1 MEKFEKKLSQLLT
14 AVFPNNDYQVV
25 AGKTDGCIIS
35 SLVYDSRAVKP
46 GSLYFAWP
54 GVHVHGNAY
63 IAKAVAAGA
72 SAVVFQDDLPE
83 DVLRDLDA
91 LRASSASDAGSEAG
105 GSAGSEAVAGA
116 KRDVPLIK
124 VKDSRFAMAPFAAA
138 FYDNPSKKMAVIG
151 VTGTEGKSTTVFL
164 IWQFLRLCG
173 KKAGFFSTV
182 QYSLGGDA
190 VNNPEHQTTPEA
202 TVVQEK
208 LYQMAANGCEFAVV
222 ESSSH
227 GLSKKLN
234 RLGSVCFDVGIMMNV
249 TSEHLEFHG
258 TYEQYKSDKANLF
271 RALDECDHVK
281 TILGKEVKVPSF
293 GIVKAADPAAGYF
306 ADCTKKPVYGFA
318 IETDV
323 VADVDRASGKLAGVF
338 MADGIKSDSD
348 GEFFNLRGNGAAS
361 ASVAARAACA
371 SEAVSAARSDVTF
384 VLDNCCNIGDI
395 RINLP
400 GTFNV
405 YNATAAMLAV
415 SGILGVPVASLKDA
429 AAKLLPVKGRM
440 TVVDCGQPFEVIVDY
455 AHTPSSFM
463 TIFPPLRERLE
474 REAAARAA
482 GAGSVNAAQADASGA
497 VASVAGACGAGASAK
512 RGRLI
517 ALFGSGGERDTKKR
531 PEQGRIASEYCDI
544 VILADEDPRGEDPM
558 ALLEDIAAGCK
569 NSRRNENL
577 FLIPDR
583 PTAIAKAFSL
593 AAPGDIVLLLGK
605 AHENSIIYKDYVM
618 PYDEISEAEKQ
629 LKKLIVR

>member
-1 MEKFEKKLSQLLT
+1 MEKKLTQLLS
-14 AVFPNNDYQVV
+14 AVFPNEDYDVV
-25 AGKTDGCIIS
+25 AGTIDGCVIS
-35 SLVYDSRAVKP
+35 SLVYDSRNVKP
-46 GSLYFAWP
+46 GSLYFSWP

-63 IAKAVAAGA
+63 IAKAVEAGA
-72 SAVVFQDDLPE
+72 AAVLFQDELPAE
-83 DVLRDLDA
+83 A
-91 LRASSASDAGSEAG
+91 LSAAQKAGT
-105 GSAGSEAVAGA
+105 
-116 KRDVPLIK
+116 PLIK
-124 VKDSRFAMAPFAAA
+124 IKDSRFAMAAVAAT
-138 FYDNPSKKMAVIG
+138 FYDNPSKKMVVIG

-202 TVVQEK
+202 TVVQER
-208 LYQMAANGCEFAVV
+208 LFQMVCNGCEYAVV

-271 RALDECDHVK
+271 RALDECSHTKV
-281 TILGKEVKVPSF
+281 ISGKEVKVPSF
-293 GIVKAADPAAGYF
+293 GIVKASDPAACYF
-306 ADCTKKPVYGFA
+306 ADCTKNPVYGFVMDNDTVLDGA
-318 IETDV
+318 SSSLSGIYTATDIV
-323 VADVDRASGKLAGVF
+323 
-338 MADGIKSDSD
+338 SDSE
-348 GEFFNLRGNGAAS
+348 GEYFAINSDRKDS
-361 ASVAARAACA
+361 ASCLIDR
-371 SEAVSAARSDVTF
+371 
-384 VLDNCCNIGDI
+384 I

-405 YNATAAMLAV
+405 YNTMAAMIAV
-415 SGILGVPVASLKDA
+415 SGVLGVPVASLKDA
-429 AAKLLPVKGRM
+429 AADLLPVKGRM
-440 TVVDCGQPFEVIVDY
+440 TVVNCGQPFEVIVDY

-463 TIFPPLRERLE
+463 TIFPPLRERLD
-474 REAAARAA
+474 RASSEAAADATSDKA
-482 GAGSVNAAQADASGA
+482 GGT
-497 VASVAGACGAGASAK
+497 CK
-512 RGRLI
+512 KGRLI

-558 ALLEDIAAGCK
+558 TLLEDIAAGCT
-569 NSRRNENL
+569 NSRRDENL

-593 AAPGDIVLLLGK
+593 ARPGDIVLLLGK
-605 AHENSIIYKDYVM
+605 AHENSIIYKDRVM

-629 LKKLIVR
+629 LRKLYK

>member
-1 MEKFEKKLSQLLT
+1 MEKIEKNFTQLLK
-14 AVFPNNDYQVV
+14 AVFPHKEDFEVV
-25 AGKTDGCIIS
+25 AGNTDGCVVS

-54 GVHVHGNAY
+54 GVHVHGNTY
-63 IAKAVAAGA
+63 IAKAVEAGA
-72 SAVVFQDDLPE
+72 AAVIFQDEIPP
-83 DVLRDLDA
+83 DVLEA
-91 LRASSASDAGSEAG
+91 LRTAGTNSS
-105 GSAGSEAVAGA
+105 A
-116 KRDVPLIK
+116 KRDVPLVK

-138 FYDNPSKKMAVIG
+138 FYDNPSKKMVVIG
-151 VTGTEGKSTTVFL
+151 VTGTEGKSTTVSL

-208 LYQMAANGCEFAVV
+208 LYQMAQNGCEFAVV

-234 RLGSVCFDVGIMMNV
+234 RLGNVCFDVGIMMNV

-271 RALDECDHVK
+271 RALDECDHTK
-281 TILGKEVKVPSF
+281 EILGKKVQVPSF
-293 GIVKAADPAAGYF
+293 GIVKASDPAACYF
-306 ADCTKKPVYGFA
+306 ADCTKKDVYGFVMQNDKVIDGA
-318 IETDV
+318 ESALADV
-323 VADVDRASGKLAGVF
+323 FVADKI
-338 MADGIKSDSD
+338 MSDSE
-348 GEFFNLRGNGAAS
+348 GEFFSMHGTSAVDAS
-361 ASVAARAACA
+361 TVFGENCAACA
-371 SEAVSAARSDVTF
+371 
-384 VLDNCCNIGDI
+384 NNICDIRDI

-405 YNATAAMLAV
+405 YNTMAAMLAV
-415 SGILGVPVASLKDA
+415 SGVLGVPVASLKDS

-474 REAAARAA
+474 RESAKS
-482 GAGSVNAAQADASGA
+482 GAAQ
-497 VASVAGACGAGASAK
+497 K
-512 RGRLI
+512 GRLI

-593 AAPGDIVLLLGK
+593 ARPGDIVLLLGK

-629 LKKLIVR
+629 LKRRI

>member
-1 MEKFEKKLSQLLT
+1 MEKIEKKLTQLLT

-25 AGKTDGCIIS
+25 AGKVDGCTVS
-35 SLVYDSRAVKP
+35 SLVYDSRLVKP

-54 GVHVHGNAY
+54 GVHVHGNTY
-63 IAKAVAAGA
+63 IAKAIEAGA
-72 SAVVFQDDLPE
+72 AAVVFQDELSS
-83 DVLRDLDA
+83 DVLSA
-91 LRASSASDAGSEAG
+91 LRSGADSA
-105 GSAGSEAVAGA
+105 A

-138 FYDNPSKKMAVIG
+138 FYDNPSKKMVVIG

-182 QYSLGGDA
+182 QYSLGGEA
-190 VNNPEHQTTPEA
+190 VNNPEHQTTPES

-208 LYQMAANGCEFAVV
+208 LYQMAENGCEYAVV

-234 RLGSVCFDVGIMMNV
+234 RLGSVYFDVGIMMNV

-281 TILGKEVKVPSF
+281 TISGKEVKVPSF

-318 IETDV
+318 METDV
-323 VADVDRASGKLAGVF
+323 FADVDRAGGKLEGLFVAEE
-338 MADGIKSDSD
+338 IKSDSE
-348 GEFFNLRGNGAAS
+348 GEFFDLYGRCASSKDKAGNSSDAVFTYGERCAI
-361 ASVAARAACA
+361 SVDEEACA
-371 SEAVSAARSDVTF
+371 AETDLAICV
-384 VLDNCCNIGDI
+384 DNRYSICDI

-415 SGILGVPVASLKDA
+415 SGILGVTIASLKDA

-440 TVVDCGQPFEVIVDY
+440 TVIDRGQPFEVIVDY

-474 REAAARAA
+474 REAAERNAETCTGN
-482 GAGSVNAAQADASGA
+482 GAGGTT
-497 VASVAGACGAGASAK
+497 GACNAESAVK

-558 ALLEDIAAGCK
+558 TLLEDIAAGCK
-569 NSRRNENL
+569 NSSRGENL

-583 PTAIAKAFSL
+583 PAAIAKAFSL
-593 AAPGDIVLLLGK
+593 AEPGDIVLLLGK

-629 LKKLIVR
+629 LEKLKAR

>member
-1 MEKFEKKLSQLLT
+1 MEKRLDQLLA
-14 AVFPNNDYQVV
+14 AVFTDEKDYQIVSGSV
-25 AGKTDGCIIS
+25 DERIIS
-35 SLVYDSRAVKP
+35 SLVYDSKVAAP
-46 GSLYFAWP
+46 GALYFAWP
-54 GVHVHGNAY
+54 GIHVHGNLY

-72 SAVVFQDDLPE
+72 SAVIFQDELPE
-83 DVLRDLDA
+83 DAKLV
-91 LRASSASDAGSEAG
+91 SEKTG
-105 GSAGSEAVAGA
+105 
-116 KRDVPLIK
+116 VPLIK
-124 VKDSRFAMAPFAAA
+124 VKDSRFIMAPVSAA
-138 FYDNPSKKMAVIG
+138 FYDNPSKKLAVIG

-190 VNNPEHQTTPEA
+190 VNNPEHQTTPES

-208 LYQMAANGCEFAVV
+208 LYQMVNNGCEYAVV

-234 RLGSVCFDVGIMMNV
+234 RLGDVCFDVGIMMNV

-271 RALDECDHVK
+271 RALDECSHTK
-281 TILGKEVKVPSF
+281 IILGKEVKVPSF
-293 GIVKAADPAAGYF
+293 GIVKASDPAAIYF
-306 ADCTKKPVYGFA
+306 AECTKAPVYGFLMDKDTELEGA
-318 IETDV
+318 SSSLSDIYK
-323 VADVDRASGKLAGVF
+323 ADKIL
-338 MADGIKSDSD
+338 SDSE
-348 GEFFNLRGNGAAS
+348 GEYFSMVGGKSSQSRCSIN
-361 ASVAARAACA
+361 
-371 SEAVSAARSDVTF
+371 
-384 VLDNCCNIGDI
+384 DI

-405 YNATAAMLAV
+405 YNTMAAMLAV
-415 SGILGVPVASLKDA
+415 SGILGLAPESLKEA
-429 AAKLLPVKGRM
+429 AGKLLPVKGRM
-440 TVVDCGQPFEVIVDY
+440 TLVDCGQPFEVIVDY

-463 TIFPPLRERLE
+463 TIFPPLRERLD
-474 REAAARAA
+474 RAA
-482 GAGSVNAAQADASGA
+482 SGSGKGMDRGSEG
-497 VASVAGACGAGASAK
+497 GACGSDDQNSGSKA
-512 RGRLI
+512 GRLI

-558 ALLEDIAAGCK
+558 TLLEDIAAGCS
-569 NSRRNENL
+569 NSKRGENL

-583 PTAIAKAFSL
+583 PAAIAKAFSL
-593 AAPGDIVLLLGK
+593 ARAGDIVLLLGK
-605 AHENSIIYKDYVM
+605 AHENSIIYKDRVM

-629 LKKLIVR
+629 LSKLYKKE

>member
-1 MEKFEKKLSQLLT
+1 MEKIEKKLSQLLT

-54 GVHVHGNAY
+54 GVHVHGNTY
-63 IAKAVAAGA
+63 IAKAVASGA
-72 SAVVFQDDLPE
+72 SAVVFQDDLSA
-83 DVLRDLDA
+83 DVLRELDA
-91 LRASSASDAGSEAG
+91 LRS
-105 GSAGSEAVAGA
+105 GA
-116 KRDVPLIK
+116 DSGVKRDVPLIK
-124 VKDSRFAMAPFAAA
+124 VADSRFAMAPFAAA

-164 IWQFLRLCG
+164 IWQFLHLCG

-281 TILGKEVKVPSF
+281 TILGKDVKVPSF
-293 GIVKAADPAAGYF
+293 GIVKAVDPAAGYF
-306 ADCTKKPVYGFA
+306 ADCTKKAVYGFA
-318 IETDV
+318 METDV
-323 VADVDRASGKLAGVF
+323 AGGADCAQIADGKLAGVF
-338 MADGIKSDSD
+338 MADEIKSDSE
-348 GEFFNLRGNGAAS
+348 GELFNLHGNCAPS
-361 ASVAARAACA
+361 AACA
-371 SEAVSAARSDVTF
+371 DGAQGESARADVTSAF
-384 VLDNCCNIGDI
+384 DICCNISDI
-395 RINLP
+395 RIDLP

-474 REAAARAA
+474 REAAERA
-482 GAGSVNAAQADASGA
+482 GK
-497 VASVAGACGAGASAK
+497 C
-512 RGRLI
+512 GRLI

-629 LKKLIVR
+629 LKKLNAR

>member
-1 MEKFEKKLSQLLT
+1 MLLDGPPE
-14 AVFPNNDYQVV
+14 VLLDGDVQDRGGV
-25 AGKTDGCIIS
+25 AGPETGLVLENLVGLAVPGGAGHLIVAVEVALLIEFGEV
-35 SLVYDSRAVKP
+35 SLRGNGA
-46 GSLYFAWP
+46 GSA
-54 GVHVHGNAY
+54 
-63 IAKAVAAGA
+63 A
-72 SAVVFQDDLPE
+72 SACGEKCAPP
-83 DVLRDLDA
+83 A
-91 LRASSASDAGSEAG
+91 KEAG
-105 GSAGSEAVAGA
+105 DSSDVAFSCDE
-116 KRDVPLIK
+116 KC
-124 VKDSRFAMAPFAAA
+124 AA
-138 FYDNPSKKMAVIG
+138 
-151 VTGTEGKSTTVFL
+151 
-164 IWQFLRLCG
+164 Q
-173 KKAGFFSTV
+173 
-182 QYSLGGDA
+182 
-190 VNNPEHQTTPEA
+190 
-202 TVVQEK
+202 
-208 LYQMAANGCEFAVV
+208 
-222 ESSSH
+222 
-227 GLSKKLN
+227 
-234 RLGSVCFDVGIMMNV
+234 
-249 TSEHLEFHG
+249 
-258 TYEQYKSDKANLF
+258 
-271 RALDECDHVK
+271 
-281 TILGKEVKVPSF
+281 
-293 GIVKAADPAAGYF
+293 
-306 ADCTKKPVYGFA
+306 A

-323 VADVDRASGKLAGVF
+323 
-338 MADGIKSDSD
+338 
-348 GEFFNLRGNGAAS
+348 
-361 ASVAARAACA
+361 
-371 SEAVSAARSDVTF
+371 TF
-384 VLDNCCNIGDI
+384 YVDNCYNIGDI

-474 REAAARAA
+474 REAAVRAA
-482 GAGSVNAAQADASGA
+482 ETGAGV
-497 VASVAGACGAGASAK
+497 SAK

>member
-1 MEKFEKKLSQLLT
+1 MDKIEKKLTQLLG

-25 AGKTDGCIIS
+25 AGNVDACNIS
-35 SLVYDSRAVKP
+35 SLVYDSRLVKP

-54 GVHVHGNAY
+54 GVHVHGNTY
-63 IAKAVAAGA
+63 IAKAIEAGA
-72 SAVVFQDDLPE
+72 AAVVFQDELPA
-83 DVLRDLDA
+83 DVLA
-91 LRASSASDAGSEAG
+91 GLRSDAD
-105 GSAGSEAVAGA
+105 SAAE
-116 KRDVPLIK
+116 RDVPLIK

-138 FYDNPSKKMAVIG
+138 FYDNPSKKMVVIG

-182 QYSLGGDA
+182 QYSLGGEA
-190 VNNPEHQTTPEA
+190 VNNPEHQTTPES

-208 LYQMAANGCEFAVV
+208 LYQMVENGCEYAVV

-271 RALDECDHVK
+271 RALDECDHIK
-281 TILGKEVKVPSF
+281 TISGKDVNVPSF
-293 GIVKAADPAAGYF
+293 GIVKASDPAACYF
-306 ADCTKKPVYGFA
+306 ADCAKKPVYGFLMDSDVA
-318 IETDV
+318 VDGASSVLSEIYTATD
-323 VADVDRASGKLAGVF
+323 
-338 MADGIKSDSD
+338 IKSDSQ
-348 GEFFNLRGNGAAS
+348 GELFSISCDKKGSSSCLIS
-361 ASVAARAACA
+361 
-371 SEAVSAARSDVTF
+371 
-384 VLDNCCNIGDI
+384 DI

-405 YNATAAMLAV
+405 YNTTAAMLAV
-415 SGILGVPVASLKDA
+415 SGVLGVSVAALKDV

-474 REAAARAA
+474 REAK
-482 GAGSVNAAQADASGA
+482 N
-497 VASVAGACGAGASAK
+497 
-512 RGRLI
+512 GRLI

-558 ALLEDIAAGCK
+558 TLLEDIAAGCK

-583 PTAIAKAFSL
+583 PAAIAKAFSL
-593 AAPGDIVLLLGK
+593 AQPGDIVLLLGK

-629 LKKLIVR
+629 LEKLKAR

>member
-1 MEKFEKKLSQLLT
+1 MEKIEKKLSQLLT

-54 GVHVHGNAY
+54 GVHVHGNTY
-63 IAKAVAAGA
+63 IAKAVASGA
-72 SAVVFQDDLPE
+72 SAVVFQDDLPV

-91 LRASSASDAGSEAG
+91 VRESTAYDAG
-105 GSAGSEAVAGA
+105 GSAVACA

-124 VKDSRFAMAPFAAA
+124 VADSRFAMAPFAAS

-208 LYQMAANGCEFAVV
+208 LYQMAVNGCEFAVV

-281 TILGKEVKVPSF
+281 TILGKEIKVPSF

-318 IETDV
+318 METDSL
-323 VADVDRASGKLAGVF
+323 ADTAPASGKLEGFFV
-338 MADGIKSDSD
+338 ADGIKSDSE
-348 GEFFNLRGNGAAS
+348 GEFFNLHGNCADS
-361 ASVAARAACA
+361 ATKTG
-371 SEAVSAARSDVTF
+371 VTF
-384 VLDNCCNIGDI
+384 YVDNCYNIGDI

-415 SGILGVPVASLKDA
+415 SGILGVTITSLKDA

-482 GAGSVNAAQADASGA
+482 ETGAGNSTSGTN
-497 VASVAGACGAGASAK
+497 GAETGAGMSAK

-618 PYDEISEAEKQ
+618 PYDEILEAEKQ
-629 LKKLIVR
+629 LKKLITR

>member
-1 MEKFEKKLSQLLT
+1 MEKIEKKLSQLL
-14 AVFPNNDYQVV
+14 ADVFPNNDYQIV
-25 AGKTDGCIIS
+25 AGKVDGCTIS

-63 IAKAVAAGA
+63 IAKALEAGA
-72 SAVVFQDDLPE
+72 AAVVFQDELPA
-83 DVLRDLDA
+83 DVLQA
-91 LRASSASDAGSEAG
+91 LGAG
-105 GSAGSEAVAGA
+105 AGA

-124 VKDSRFAMAPFAAA
+124 VADSRFAMAPFAAS

-281 TILGKEVKVPSF
+281 TILGKEIKVPSF

-318 IETDV
+318 METDSL
-323 VADVDRASGKLAGVF
+323 AETAPASGKLEGFFV
-338 MADGIKSDSD
+338 ADGIKSDSE
-348 GEFFNLRGNGAAS
+348 GEYFNLYGS
-361 ASVAARAACA
+361 CA
-371 SEAVSAARSDVTF
+371 SSAYKAGNSSDAVFTYGEKCAIETDVTF
-384 VLDNCCNIGDI
+384 YVDNCYNIGDI

-415 SGILGVPVASLKDA
+415 SGILGVTITSLKDA

-474 REAAARAA
+474 REAAERAVET
-482 GAGSVNAAQADASGA
+482 GAETA
-497 VASVAGACGAGASAK
+497 VK

-629 LKKLIVR
+629 LKKLITR

>member
-1 MEKFEKKLSQLLT
+1 MEKIEKKLSQLLT
-14 AVFPNNDYQVV
+14 DVFPKNDYQVV
-25 AGKTDGCIIS
+25 AGKIDGCMIS

-54 GVHVHGNAY
+54 GVHVHGNSY
-63 IAKAVAAGA
+63 IAKAVKAGA

-83 DVLRDLDA
+83 DVTRELEVLR
-91 LRASSASDAGSEAG
+91 SGAGS
-105 GSAGSEAVAGA
+105 GA
-116 KRDVPLIK
+116 DSGVKLDVPLIK
-124 VKDSRFAMAPFAAA
+124 VADSRFAMAPFAAA

-208 LYQMAANGCEFAVV
+208 LYQMAANGCEYAVV

-281 TILGKEVKVPSF
+281 TILGKKVEVPSF
-293 GIVKAADPAAGYF
+293 GIVKAVDPAAEYF
-306 ADCTKKPVYGFA
+306 ADCTNKAVYGFA
-318 IETDV
+318 METDV
-323 VADVDRASGKLAGVF
+323 AGGAGRNGGANDAQSAAGIGRAQADAGCAQSASGVPAEIAHFADGKLAGVF
-338 MADGIKSDSD
+338 MADGIKSDSE
-348 GEFFNLRGNGAAS
+348 GELFNLHGNCAAGTDKAGGTSGAV
-361 ASVAARAACA
+361 SVQDEN
-371 SEAVSAARSDVTF
+371 EAVRAEKTGVTF
-384 VLDNCCNIGDI
+384 YVDNCCSIENI

-405 YNATAAMLAV
+405 YNATTAMLAV
-415 SGILGVPVASLKDA
+415 SGILGVPVASLKA
-429 AAKLLPVKGRM
+429 ATAKLLPVKGRM

-474 REAAARAA
+474 REAAE
-482 GAGSVNAAQADASGA
+482 
-497 VASVAGACGAGASAK
+497 K

-531 PEQGRIASEYCDI
+531 PEQGRIAAEYCDI

-618 PYDEISEAEKQ
+618 PYDEISEAKNQ
-629 LKKLIVR
+629 LGKLGWQ

>member
-1 MEKFEKKLSQLLT
+1 MEKAFEELLS
-14 AVFPNNDYQVV
+14 AAFADKSDYQVV
-25 AGKTDGCIIS
+25 AGKTDGRIIS
-35 SLVYDSRAVKP
+35 SLVYDSRLVKQ

-63 IAKAVAAGA
+63 IAKAVENGAA
-72 SAVVFQDDLPE
+72 AVVFQDELTQDA
-83 DVLRDLDA
+83 LDA
-91 LRASSASDAGSEAG
+91 A
-105 GSAGSEAVAGA
+105 A
-116 KRDVPLIK
+116 KTDVPLVK
-124 VKDSRFAMAPFAAA
+124 VKDSRFVMASFAAA

-151 VTGTEGKSTTVFL
+151 VTGTEGKSTTVSL

-208 LYQMAANGCEFAVV
+208 LYQMAANGCEYAVV

-234 RLGSVCFDVGIMMNV
+234 RLGNVCFDVGIMMNV

-281 TILGKEVKVPSF
+281 TILGKKVEVPSF
-293 GIVKAADPAAGYF
+293 GIVKAADPAARYF
-306 ADCTKKPVYGFA
+306 ADCTEKPVYGFVM
-318 IETDV
+318 ETDV
-323 VADVDRASGKLAGVF
+323 AGGTGRNGCAGDTASTLKGIF
-338 MADGIKSDSD
+338 TADGVKSDAE
-348 GEFFNLRGNGAAS
+348 GESFDMHGTAL
-361 ASVAARAACA
+361 
-371 SEAVSAARSDVTF
+371 DVR
-384 VLDNCCNIGDI
+384 DIRDI

-405 YNATAAMLAV
+405 YNTMAAMLAV
-415 SGILGVPVASLKDA
+415 SGILGVPVASLKVA

-474 REAAARAA
+474 REAAE
-482 GAGSVNAAQADASGA
+482 
-497 VASVAGACGAGASAK
+497 K

-531 PEQGRIASEYCDI
+531 PEQGRIAAEYCDI

-618 PYDEISEAEKQ
+618 PYDEISEAKNQ
-629 LKKLIVR
+629 LGKLGWQ

>member
-1 MEKFEKKLSQLLT
+1 MEKALGQLLS
-14 AVFPNNDYQVV
+14 AVFTDKSDYQVV
-25 AGKTDGCIIS
+25 AGKVDGCVIS

-46 GSLYFAWP
+46 GALYFAWP
-54 GVHVHGNAY
+54 GVHVNGNTY
-63 IAKAVAAGA
+63 IAKAVEAGA
-72 SAVVFQDDLPE
+72 AAVVFQDDLPE

-91 LRASSASDAGSEAG
+91 VRSGAGSDA
-105 GSAGSEAVAGA
+105 
-116 KRDVPLIK
+116 KFNVPLIK

-208 LYQMAANGCEFAVV
+208 LYQMAENGCEFAVV

-281 TILGKEVKVPSF
+281 TILGKEINVPSF

-306 ADCTKKPVYGFA
+306 ADCTKKAVYGFA
-318 IETDV
+318 MGTDV
-323 VADVDRASGKLAGVF
+323 AADGVRADGAQPDPDGAADGGVPADWADGKLAGIF
-338 MADGIKSDSD
+338 MADGIKSDSE
-348 GEFFNLRGNGAAS
+348 GEFFDLHGSRGVDAAN
-361 ASVAARAACA
+361 ARGEKYATRANAAPATC
-371 SEAVSAARSDVTF
+371 VGVTYG
-384 VLDNCCNIGDI
+384 LDDCCNINDI

-405 YNATAAMLAV
+405 YNTTAAMLAV
-415 SGILGVPVASLKDA
+415 SGILGVSVASLKDA

-463 TIFPPLRERLE
+463 TILPPLRERLE
-474 REAAARAA
+474 REAAERAA
-482 GAGSVNAAQADASGA
+482 GAGSVNAAQADASAPSGA
-497 VASVAGACGAGASAK
+497 ETAVK